1 MILHSLQLKQNI
13 TASISRNASECLMTV
28 RELTCCKLVL
38 FVLWIFSGAN
48 MYNCISQNRKQC
60 KLGTT
65 STSAFSTLSRRG
77 NSATLGSG
85 ENRFVFKRRLFRTT
99 RELSQDPVEVNML
112 YAQAVYSVVKVSCTA
127 MWWHFS
133 WYHYFKLQPWQ
144 VMDRV
149 TAVHLLVGTL
159 LYEMCL
165 WSLYSPTFC
174 MPGAECHVVTC
185 WFQCV

>member
-1 MILHSLQLKQNI
+1 M
-13 TASISRNASECLMTV
+13 
-28 RELTCCKLVL
+28 
-38 FVLWIFSGAN
+38 
-48 MYNCISQNRKQC
+48 
-60 KLGTT
+60 
-65 STSAFSTLSRRG
+65 SAFSTLSRRG

-127 MWWHFS
+127 SVMWWHFS

-159 LYEMCL
+159 LYEICL

-174 MPGAECHVVTC
+174 MPGVMWLLAGSIVWNFTYSSPNSSGPSTQTVEWPALV
-185 WFQCV
+185 QCREIGRMCPATPVSISQIP